1 MTLRAGATLGPF
13 EIVAPIGAGGMGE
26 VYRARDTRLGREV
39 ALKVLPADELADEA
53 ARARLLR
60 EARMASKLNHPNV
73 CTIHEV
79 GEADGQVFI
88 AMELVEGQS
97 LAARLAGGAMP
108 PEELLRYGQQVA
120 DALAHAHEHGVVH
133 RDFKSANIVITPEG
147 RAKVL
152 DFGLAKRFAG
162 EDLTAA
168 TTVSQPSLTEPGA
181 VAGTLAYMAPEQLRG
196 RPADARSDIWAL
208 GVVLYE
214 MAGGRRPFQAQTGF
228 ELSSAILSE
237 APPPLPAG
245 VPVPVAAVIE
255 RCLAKEPERRY
266 QRASEVRVVL
276 EAIRA
281 GTVAPWVAWRYRLA
295 RRPWQVPALVLVLTF
310 AVAVGLDLGGMRSRL
325 LGRGT
330 AAAAF
335 QSLAVLPLENLSGD
349 PEQEYLAAGMHDALI
364 TNLGQLAGL
373 KRVIARGSVMRF
385 KGTSKSPREIARE
398 LNVSGLITGTVLR
411 SGDRVRITAQLID
424 PATQAQVWAHSYE
437 AALRDVLTLENEI
450 VAAITREIK
459 LQLTPQDKA
468 RLAQAR
474 PVDPEAYEACLKG
487 RFHWYKLSR
496 EELDTAERYFNLAL
510 DKDPNCALAHEGL
523 AIVWMSRT
531 DAGFLAPGD
540 ALPKANAAVLKALEL
555 DSTLAEAHVTLANLK
570 VMDWDWSTAE
580 REFRHALELNPNL
593 AEAHFMY
600 SDFLITMGRTE
611 EWRAEIQRTLQIDP
625 LNYFWQC
632 FYGWHLVYGRRYD
645 EAIAQLKKV
654 LVAEPDFS
662 SAHLGL
668 WGAFYKKGADAEA
681 LGEAKKFFAVLRDSE
696 VVDALDVGWAKG
708 GYRGA
713 MRLAG
718 EKLAARFERTHV
730 SAVRIARV
738 FAHAG
743 ENERALDFLEKAY
756 ERHES
761 PLYHI
766 GVGWDWDALRSD
778 PRYQSL
784 LRRMNLPTK

>member
-1 MTLRAGATLGPF
+1 VLKPGARLGPY

-26 VYRARDTRLGREV
+26 VYRARDTRLERDV
-39 ALKVLPADELADEA
+39 ALKVLPADALADETA
-53 ARARLLR
+53 QARLLR
-60 EARMASKLNHPNV
+60 EARTASKLNHPNV

-79 GEADGQVFI
+79 GEADGQVYI

-97 LAARLAGGAMP
+97 LAARLAEGALL

-120 DALAHAHEHGVVH
+120 DALSHAHEHGVVH

-214 MAGGRRPFQAQTGF
+214 MAGGRRPFQGMTGF

-237 APPPLPAG
+237 APPPLSPT

-255 RCLAKEPERRY
+255 RCLAKEPGQRY

-281 GTVAPWVAWRYRLA
+281 GTVVPWVTWRYRVA
-295 RRPWQVPALVLVLTF
+295 HRPWQTLGLALVLTV
-310 AVAVGLDLGGMRSRL
+310 AVAVGLDLGGMRGRL

-335 QSLAVLPLENLSGD
+335 QSLAVLPLENLSGN
-349 PEQEYLAAGMHDALI
+349 PEQEYLAAGMHDALV

-373 KRVIARGSVMRF
+373 KRVIARGSVMRY

-424 PATQAQVWAHSYE
+424 PATQAQVWAQSYE
-437 AALRDVLTLENEI
+437 RELRDVLSLENDI
-450 VAAITREIK
+450 VAAITHEIK
-459 LQLTPQDKA
+459 LELTPQEKV
-468 RLAQAR
+468 RLTSAR

-510 DKDPNCALAHEGL
+510 DKDPNYALAHEGL
-523 AIVWMSRT
+523 AMVWFSRT
-531 DAGFLAPGD
+531 DAGFMPRDEAMPR
-540 ALPKANAAVLKALEL
+540 ANAEARRALEL
-555 DSTLAEAHVTLANLK
+555 DDTLAEAHAMLANLK
-570 VMDWDWSTAE
+570 IMDWEWAAAD
-580 REFRHALELNPNL
+580 REFRRSLELNPNL
-593 AEAHFMY
+593 VIAHFGY
-600 SDFLITMGRTE
+600 ADFLVTMGRTA
-611 EWRAEIQRTLQIDP
+611 EWEKEIRRMLELDP
-625 LNYFWQC
+625 LSNFNRC
-632 FYGWHLVYGRRYD
+632 FYGWHLVYERRYD
-645 EAIAQLKKV
+645 EAIDQMRKVAQ
-654 LVAEPDFS
+654 AEPDLS
-662 SAHLGL
+662 SVHLGL
-668 WGAFYKKGADAEA
+668 WGAYFKKGADDKALAEA
-681 LGEAKKFFAVLRDSE
+681 KRFFSILGDSE
-696 VVDALDVGWAKG
+696 VVKALDAGWVQG
-708 GYRGA
+708 GYRPA
-713 MRLAG
+713 MKRAG
-718 EKLAARFERTHV
+718 DALSARYERTYYPAIRV
-730 SAVRIARV
+730 ARV
-738 FAHAG
+738 LAHAG
-743 ENERALDFLEKAY
+743 ENERALQFLEKAY
-756 ERHES
+756 ERRET

-766 GVGWDWDALRSD
+766 GVGWDWDALRPD
-778 PRYQSL
+778 PRFQSL
-784 LRRMNLPTK
+784 LRRMNLPSK